1 MMQPLRTKTPLS
13 KAVNVALNQ
22 LAADVLSIIGQ
33 GEKSAEIIRKVLFEL
48 PEFSAYT
55 LYTEIKQG
63 LKEFSEVQRTR
74 QIGID
79 GTMKEF
85 PVESR
90 RGVIDQLGIDD
101 RALFVFFTYNLQP
114 ETLKSQITEK
124 QCTFLVNLMS
134 DNNQNM
140 ISYEQFLDFIIPRTK
155 KRITKRMITKI
166 KQTQQ
171 PLGKD
176 GKVKKSNYDAVCS
189 LAKLFECEI

>member
-1 MMQPLRTKTPLS
+1 MRTKTPLS

-90 RGVIDQLGIDD
+90 RGVID
-101 RALFVFFTYNLQP
+101 
-114 ETLKSQITEK
+114 
-124 QCTFLVNLMS
+124 
-134 DNNQNM
+134 
-140 ISYEQFLDFIIPRTK
+140 
-155 KRITKRMITKI
+155 
-166 KQTQQ
+166 
-171 PLGKD
+171 
-176 GKVKKSNYDAVCS
+176 
-189 LAKLFECEI
+189 